1 MTKKGTNSSSIKT
14 TGAKKTADTKTKKI
28 KISGSLV
35 GNRVNVLESDLLE
48 KLKSIKPEKEIIFDL
63 TKVDYI
69 DSRGISLCIGMY
81 KECLKKGFEF
91 SIESSSNV
99 YRILNQI
106 NLTRVFP
113 IKEAS

>member
-1 MTKKGTNSSSIKT
+1 MAKKGTNSSSIKT
-14 TGAKKTADTKTKKI
+14 TDKKTADRKTKKI

-35 GNRVNVLESDLLE
+35 GNRVNVLESELLE

-81 KECLKKGFEF
+81 KECLKKGFDF